1 MDRTLDHLE
10 DDLFQVI
17 CYMVTSAANLLQE
30 TKAYGP
36 FRLVDATSRLITALE
51 NSGVRSARLEGIR
64 TFIELEKYAVMTDE
78 VRFHRFLQQLVLDLV
93 PMMDQ
98 PPPCTGSL

>member
-1 MDRTLDHLE
+1 MDKPLDRLE

-36 FRLVDATSRLITALE
+36 FRLVDATSRLITVLE
-51 NSGVRSARLEGIR
+51 NSGVKSARLEGIR

-78 VRFHRFLQQLVLDLV
+78 VRFNRFLQQLVLDLV

>member
-1 MDRTLDHLE
+1 MDRTLDRLE

-30 TKAYGP
+30 TRAYGP
-36 FRLVDATSRLITALE
+36 FRLIDATSRLITALE

-64 TFIELEKYAVMTDE
+64 TFIEQEKYTVMTDE
-78 VRFHRFLQQLVLDLV
+78 VRFNRFLQQLVLDLV

-98 PPPCTGSL
+98 PPPCMGSL